1 MLDRRVAGLSGT
13 WGSRNAEC
21 GVQNARPPSASSLSY
36 VRRTITSSEVMEA
49 IEAKRHLPFAAILPV
64 LILSGGLALRW
75 ILLTA
80 GQHSAFR
87 FLP

>member
-1 MLDRRVAGLSGT
+1 
-13 WGSRNAEC
+13 
-21 GVQNARPPSASSLSY
+21 
-36 VRRTITSSEVMEA
+36 MEA

-75 ILLTA
+75 VLLSA